1 MMSIFGISFCYTIKN
16 MLAGEE
22 TFTAIFKK
30 IFVQILFS
38 TSESILIPKEL
49 CQILKQMV

>member
-30 IFVQILFS
+30 DFCTDFVFYI
-38 TSESILIPKEL
+38 
-49 CQILKQMV
+49 